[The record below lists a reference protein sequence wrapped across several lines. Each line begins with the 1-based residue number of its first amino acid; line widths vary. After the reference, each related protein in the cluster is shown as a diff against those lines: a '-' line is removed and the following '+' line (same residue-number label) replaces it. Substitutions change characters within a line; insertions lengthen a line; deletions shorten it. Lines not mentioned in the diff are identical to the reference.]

1 MKKSIVAITTFVASG
16 LIAFSKPALSN
27 AKTPIIIFRIS
38 GNVQIKRPSWT
49 KYQRAFDGTLVNS
62 SDKLRLAKGASAKV
76 RCTYSWI
83 WNVPSPG
90 ESSVSQGCP
99 NSKPVLRRPNSNTL
113 PTRAGDD
120 PTIPYLISPRNSSI
134 LTDKPQLRWNPVEGV
149 TNYKVQLSG
158 PGVDWQTEV
167 NQPQVVYSGKQPL
180 KPGNRY
186 WVIITADNGETR
198 KNDKAGFTLMSEA
211 DSQRVKAEIAKL
223 EQQGLK
229 GEAKTIALAHL
240 YRSNDLYGDAI
251 DLLSGFI
258 QKDNASTAVYQLLG
272 STYQQVRLNLL
283 AREQYLTALKSAKIQ
298 KNWEAQAIIQTSLGE
313 IDFSFNKFQEALGW
327 YQAAQVAYRE
337 LGDRTSEEK
346 LQEKINQTKERI

>member
-1 MKKSIVAITTFVASG
+1 M
-16 LIAFSKPALSN
+16 
-27 AKTPIIIFRIS
+27 
-38 GNVQIKRPSWT
+38 
-49 KYQRAFDGTLVNS
+49 
-62 SDKLRLAKGASAKV
+62 
-76 RCTYSWI
+76 I

-99 NSKPVLRRPNSNTL
+99 KSRTFSRRSNSNTL
-113 PTRAGDD
+113 PTRTGND

-134 LTDKPQLRWNPVEGV
+134 LTDKPQLRWNPVEGA
-149 TNYKVQLSG
+149 TNYQVRLSG
-158 PGVDWQTEV
+158 SGVDWQTEV

-186 WVIITADNGETR
+186 WVTITATTDNGVTT
-198 KNDKAGFTLMSEA
+198 KNDKAGFTLMSEP

-240 YRSNDLYGDAI
+240 YRSNDLYGNAI

-258 QKDNASTAVYQLLG
+258 QKGNASSAVYQLLG
-272 STYQQVRLNLL
+272 STYQQVGLDLL
-283 AREQYLTALKSAKIQ
+283 AREQYWTALKLAQIQ
-298 KNWEAQAIIQTSLGE
+298 KNLEAQAIIQSSLGG
-313 IDFSFNKFQEALGW
+313 IDFSFNKFEDALGW

-337 LGDRTSEEK
+337 LGDRTSSEE